1 MRSKS
6 SKRINRLIAAISAG
20 LTMALGLVGCSNES
34 QEAEAPPTPTAT
46 VFSTPAPS
54 LAELDELKI
63 TETEDAAPKVTATW
77 PFSVDTTS
85 VKVLK
90 EGAGDPIK
98 SNAIVSINY
107 VGVNGR
113 DGNVFDSSYKYGLPV
128 SFSLEQ
134 VIPGFQK
141 GLAGQKVGATVV
153 IAVTGA
159 DGYVGGNP
167 DAGIE
172 DGDTLI
178 FVCEIVDSSLSG
190 PTGDPVAQKEGQP
203 VVTDSDGVPTV
214 SVPNPDTPPTELVVQ
229 PIIKGKGKAVKADS
243 KIMANYIM
251 VDYQTGKTLASTYES
266 GPQVDVL
273 NNLITGWREGLVGQ
287 TVGSRV
293 LLVVPSEKAYPDGNA
308 NPKIEPDTDL
318 VFVVD
323 LLHVQ

>member
-1 MRSKS
+1 
-6 SKRINRLIAAISAG
+6 
-20 LTMALGLVGCSNES
+20 MAMGLVGCSEES

-46 VFSTPAPS
+46 AFSTPAPS
-54 LAELDELKI
+54 SAQLDELKI
-63 TETEDAAPKVTATW
+63 TEVADDAPTVTATW
-77 PFSVDTTS
+77 PFSVDTTF

-90 EGAGDPIK
+90 EGSGEAIK

-128 SFSLEQ
+128 SFSLQQ

-141 GLAGQKVGATVV
+141 GLTGQKVGSTVV
-153 IAVTGA
+153 IAVTGS

-167 DAGIE
+167 NAGIE

-178 FVCEIVDSSLSG
+178 FVCEIADASLSG
-190 PTGDPVAQKEGQP
+190 PVGDLVTQPEGQP
-203 VVTDSDGVPTV
+203 VVTDHEGVPTV
-214 SVPNPDTPPTELVVQ
+214 SVPNPDTAPTELLVQ
-229 PIIKGKGKAVKADS
+229 PIINGKGKPVTADS

-251 VDYQTGKTLASTYES
+251 VDYRTGKTLASTYES
-266 GPQVDVL
+266 GPQVDDL
-273 NNLITGWREGLVGQ
+273 NNLIVGWREGLVGQ

-308 NPKIEPDTDL
+308 NPKIDPDTDL